1 MVLSAFASHK
11 PSRRRIHVNLKDGS
25 DSNEA
30 KGGDDDDDDADDSV
44 PGLISDKRRVFEA
57 ASKAL
62 DSSRL
67 VKFVPRVQGQVLRV
81 Y

>member
-11 PSRRRIHVNLKDGS
+11 SPRRRIHVNLKDGS

-30 KGGDDDDDDADDSV
+30 KGGDDDDDSV
-44 PGLISDKRRVFEA
+44 QGLRSDKRRVFEA

-67 VKFVPRVQGQVLRV
+67 VKFVPRVQGKVLRV

>member
-11 PSRRRIHVNLKDGS
+11 PSRRRSHVNLKDGS

-30 KGGDDDDDDADDSV
+30 KGGDDDDDNDCV